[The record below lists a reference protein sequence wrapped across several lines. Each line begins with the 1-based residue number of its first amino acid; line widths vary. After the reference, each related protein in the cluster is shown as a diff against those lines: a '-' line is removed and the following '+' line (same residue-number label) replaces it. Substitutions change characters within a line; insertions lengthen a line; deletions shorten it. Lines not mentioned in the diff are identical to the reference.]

1 MSLQFRRGSNAERL
15 TITPAAG
22 EPIWVTDTN
31 QLYVGDGSTAGG
43 KQVNADQALNTTSN
57 VTFANLTVTNTLT
70 IATLKFG
77 EAGTPIT
84 SRAEL
89 IGPTGPSGPTGA
101 AGPQGPQGD
110 TGPQGPAGATGAAG
124 PTGPQGPQGD
134 AGATGAAGPTG
145 PQGPQGDTG
154 PQGPQG
160 DIGPT
165 GPQGPQGDIGPTG
178 PQGPGADQDLNT
190 TSNVKFNSVQVQDL
204 VSSGGLPLDSN
215 GQALVFNSNTQSVA
229 MVVSNYTSGLRPVLY
244 LRGFG
249 QNTPGGGATTA
260 ATPQIHTDAARG
272 THSSPTVTGNG
283 DTLFI
288 VGGGGY
294 DGFEYTMSRNLG
306 TAQLVALS
314 SEAFAGNATTTTNAG
329 SRLFMRVQPQ
339 GAQLNSTSRQI
350 FLITSWTAG
359 STTTNVPPTMTLSLG
374 DVTGTAPTLVPS
386 SGVGSFNTG
395 FGAVTVLN
403 VNTKPYFI
411 GVPSQDTAPDN
422 ATLTGTNVLT
432 FVSGR
437 RSAVSGRRNIIS
449 QNDTLGMVEFR
460 GQTANNG
467 TGFGS
472 RSAYIQVNA
481 LETFSGSVRGSRLIV
496 NTVNTGTNNESNR
509 LQLDNLKHQYNSD
522 THEFNGAA
530 GGGSPIFT
538 ANTTTMNV
546 QPYNVYFGSNATIA
560 RLGGNSDLGL
570 TLASGDASGSV
581 ILLNPATG
589 ITVQTSGTTAMT
601 INSNDYITNHVTTRS
616 VKHDAGNFAGGSTY
630 TPVSTVTNFVLVTIN
645 SGTGG
650 FTIDCDNLN
659 NDTDRGS
666 LYVFA
671 VTNSS
676 GSNQTVSTTNATV
689 TTSHNLTN
697 GSSMLVKVYNVGG
710 LTFTEH
716 IAT

>member
-1 MSLQFRRGSNAERL
+1 MPLQFRRGSNSERL

-22 EPIWVTDTN
+22 EPIWTTDTSI
-31 QLYVGDGSTAGG
+31 LYVGDGITVGG
-43 KQVNADQALNTTSN
+43 VQINPDQAVSTLSN
-57 VTFANLTVTNTLT
+57 VTFLNVVVSNTLTVT
-70 IATLKFG
+70 TLKFG
-77 EAGTPIT
+77 STGTAIT

-101 AGPQGPQGD
+101 TGPQGPQGD
-110 TGPQGPAGATGAAG
+110 TGPQGPAGATGPQGPQGVTGPQGPQGDTGPQGPAGAAG

-134 AGATGAAGPTG
+134 AGPTG
-145 PQGPQGDTG
+145 PQGPQGDA
-154 PQGPQG
+154 
-160 DIGPT
+160 GPT
-165 GPQGPQGDIGPTG
+165 GPT
-178 PQGPGADQDLNT
+178 GPGADQDLNT
-190 TSNVKFNSVQVQDL
+190 TSNVKFNSVEVQDI

-229 MVVSNYTSGLRPVLY
+229 MVASNYTSGLRPVIY
-244 LRGFG
+244 LRAFG

-272 THSSPTVTGNG
+272 THAAPTVTGSG
-283 DTLFI
+283 DSLFI

-294 DGFEYTMSRNLG
+294 DGNEFTISRNLG
-306 TAQLVALS
+306 TAQLVAIS

-329 SRLFMRVQPQ
+329 SRMFMRVQPQ

-359 STTTNVPPTMTLSLG
+359 STATQVPPTMTITLG
-374 DVTGTAPTLVPS
+374 DATGTAPNLVPS

-395 FGAVTVLN
+395 FGATSVLS
-403 VNTKPYFI
+403 VNTKPYYL

-422 ATLTGTNVLT
+422 ATLTGTNVLV
-432 FVSGR
+432 FSSGR

-481 LETFSGSVRGSRLIV
+481 LETFSGSVRGARLIV
-496 NTVNTGTNNESNR
+496 NTVNTGTNQESNR
-509 LQLDNLKHQYNSD
+509 LQLDNLKHIYNSD
-522 THEFNGAA
+522 SHEFNGAA

-546 QPYNVYFGSNATIA
+546 QSYNVYFGSNATTA
-560 RLGGNSDLGL
+560 RIGGNSDLGL
-570 TLASGDASGSV
+570 TLASGDAGGSE
-581 ILLNPATG
+581 INLTAGSG
-589 ITVQTSGTTAMT
+589 ITLKNSSVTALT
-601 INSNDYITNHVTTRS
+601 VNANDYITNHVTQRF
-616 VKHDAGNFAGGSTY
+616 VKTDAGNFAGGSTY
-630 TPVSTVTNFVLVTIN
+630 TPNSTVTNYVLATVN

-650 FTIDCDNLN
+650 FTIDVANLD
-659 NDTDRGS
+659 NDTDRGAV
-666 LYVFA
+666 YHFA

-676 GSNQTVSTTNATV
+676 GSTQTVATTNATV
-689 TTSHNLTN
+689 NSSYSLPDTN
-697 GSSMLVKVYNVGG
+697 SMLVKVYVVGG
-710 LTFTEH
+710 LTFSEY
-716 IAT
+716 IA